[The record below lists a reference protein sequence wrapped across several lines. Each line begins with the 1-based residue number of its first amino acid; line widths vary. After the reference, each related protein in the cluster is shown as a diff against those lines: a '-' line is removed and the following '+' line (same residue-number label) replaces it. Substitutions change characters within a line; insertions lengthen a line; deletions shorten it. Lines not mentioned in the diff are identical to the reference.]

1 MDPRSTVAIGERTL
15 GSGHTAVIVPLTG
28 ASEDELMRQ
37 AQAVAE
43 HPLTERIDLVEWR
56 VDLLDD
62 HAQRS
67 ADDLTALAT
76 RVRQTAGGIPLL
88 ATVRTAAEGGA
99 AEVSDQQYL
108 DLVAALSAC
117 AAVDAV
123 DVEHRCSTARQ
134 AIQTAQASET
144 TVISSHHDFQR
155 TPSAPQILGHLA
167 EMEATGAD
175 VLKIA
180 VMPHTPQDVLTL
192 LESTLTAAER
202 MSRPIITMSMGAQ
215 GTPSRLC
222 GGLFGSAATFAS
234 IGQVSAPG
242 QLPVETVIAVLDA
255 QQAPQGEDR

>member
-1 MDPRSTVAIGERTL
+1 MDPRSTVTIGERTL

-123 DVEHRCSTARQ
+123 DVEHRRSTARQ

-155 TPSAPQILGHLA
+155 TPSAEQILDHLA

-192 LESTLTAAER
+192 LESTMRAAER
-202 MSRPIITMSMGAQ
+202 TVPPIITMSMGAP
-215 GTPSRLC
+215 GTASRLC
-222 GGLFGSAATFAS
+222 GGLFGSAATFAA
-234 IGQVSAPG
+234 IGHVSAPG
-242 QLPVETVIAVLDA
+242 QLPLETVVAVLDA
-255 QQAPQGEDR
+255 QQTPQEGA